1 MEGCSFRCSVD
12 ESASRADCPCRMFE
26 EVAETIDLEESLEE
40 VERIFEE
47 APDICFGIA

>member
-1 MEGCSFRCSVD
+1 
-12 ESASRADCPCRMFE
+12 MFE

-47 APDICFGIA
+47 APDICCGMSSPMGVDQLTVVEDDSR